1 MDNITAA
8 YNLIHCL
15 DLTSLNKDDTEYKI
29 IDLCHK
35 ANSEYGSVAAVCVYP
50 KFINIAKKEL
60 LNSDIKIATV
70 VNFPEGKND
79 IQLLENEVSA
89 AINSGADEI
98 DIVFPY
104 KQFLDKDYHSCEQYV
119 KTAKKLCGKKHLFK
133 LIIESGELKN
143 ANKIA
148 LATQVGIE
156 NGADF
161 IKTSTGKTPVS
172 ATPTAANIIL
182 ETIKKYK
189 SKAGFKASGGI
200 KTIDDAKQYMIL
212 ATSTMGGKWISPQNF
227 RIGASS
233 LLDDLINTIKR
244 GY

>member
-8 YNLIHCL
+8 YNLIRCL
-15 DLTSLNKDDTEYKI
+15 DLTSLNNDDTEYKI
-29 IDLCHK
+29 ADLCHK
-35 ANSEYGSVAAVCVYP
+35 ASCEYGNVAAICIYP

-60 LNSDIKIATV
+60 ANNAIKIATV
-70 VNFPEGKND
+70 INFPAGKNNQQ
-79 IQLLENEVSA
+79 ILEQEIST
-89 AINSGADEI
+89 AINYGADEL

-104 KQFLDKDYHSCEQYV
+104 TEFLNKNYSACEEYV
-119 KTAKKLCGKKHLFK
+119 KNAKKLCGKKHTFK

-148 LATQVGIE
+148 LATKIGIE

-161 IKTSTGKTPVS
+161 IKTSTGKTPTS
-172 ATPTAANIIL
+172 ATPEAANIIM

-189 SKAGFKASGGI
+189 NKTGFKASGGI
-200 KTIDDAKQYMIL
+200 RTLEDAKQYMVL
-212 ATSTMGGKWISPQNF
+212 AAAIMGGKWISSQNF